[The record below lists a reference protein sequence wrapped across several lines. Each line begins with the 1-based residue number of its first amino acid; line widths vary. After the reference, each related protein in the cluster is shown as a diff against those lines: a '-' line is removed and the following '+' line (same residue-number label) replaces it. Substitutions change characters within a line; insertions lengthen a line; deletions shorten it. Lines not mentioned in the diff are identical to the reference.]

1 MYRFNVHAEQ
11 ILSTFGGLI
20 SRKLLETL
28 DSSVDR
34 QRGSHRIWY
43 SPKGMRISIQTRGN
57 RAKGYQV
64 EQFLKVY
71 EEESSNDG

>member
-1 MYRFNVHAEQ
+1 MPSKSCQFLED
-11 ILSTFGGLI
+11 LSP
-20 SRKLLETL
+20 
-28 DSSVDR
+28 
-34 QRGSHRIWY
+34 GSCWKPWTVPLTDNGVRHRIWY